1 MLPGVSCNT
10 FLVCAVDSF
19 LEPNGFIRIVKYSSD
34 KHGFRADVAHHVPSG
49 KKEIKHGKSDSYF
62 PAPKNKH
69 AKQSPDYPYV

>member
-1 MLPGVSCNT
+1 MIYVTPNT
-10 FLVCAVDSF
+10 FLVYVNSF

-62 PAPKNKH
+62 PQKNKH